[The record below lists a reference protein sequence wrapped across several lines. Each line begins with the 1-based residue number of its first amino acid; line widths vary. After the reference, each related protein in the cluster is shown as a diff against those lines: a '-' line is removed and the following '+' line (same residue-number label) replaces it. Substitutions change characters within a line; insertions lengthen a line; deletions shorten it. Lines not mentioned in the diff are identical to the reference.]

1 MEVLLDGQP
10 LRLTANQAIGKGGEA
25 DVYGIR
31 GNLAVKIFKDPNH
44 PDLQGNTLEQEAA
57 RRRLAEQQ
65 RKLTAFPRNLPKN
78 IVVPDKLVTDQLGRR
93 IIGYSMRRVIGGEP
107 LVKYSDRN
115 FRSQGID
122 ANQVVGIF
130 QQIHA
135 SVKGLHR
142 AGVVIGDFNDLN
154 VLAVGSEAYF
164 IDSDSYQFGPYL
176 CSMFTHRF
184 LDPTLSN
191 PLATE
196 LTLERPYTTDSD
208 WYAYSVMLM
217 QSLLFVGPYGGVYRP
232 KNGQQIPL
240 DKRPVKRITIFHP
253 DVIYP
258 KPAIPLKFLSDDLLS
273 YFEKV
278 FGKDHRAEFPENLV
292 ASLHWVKCL
301 QCGVEHMRNVC
312 SNCKSTVFPIVKKQL
327 TKVRGQVV
335 ANSVFQTAGVILLAS
350 VTNGKL
356 EYLYNESDQFFRE
369 GANLVSS
376 GRVSPNLKFQIVGS
390 RTVLSQGNQAV
401 VLDQAGGIERLS
413 VESFGNSPQ
422 IVSNGTDLFW
432 IGSSQLFK
440 KSTYGPEHWGNILD
454 NQTQIWVGPN
464 FGFGYYRAG
473 DLSVYFVFGTK
484 QAGIRDDIKLPR
496 ISGQILDSEVVFS
509 ETNCWFMLTIQ
520 ERNKTINYC
529 YQLDDKGQVI
539 AQAQAEKGD
548 GSWLSEIFGKAAFRG
563 SLMVA
568 TDDGV
573 VRVEAIGNQLQ
584 KTAEFPDTEPFVIA
598 SSQLLVGEGGLYIV
612 EAKEIWHLKLT

>member
-1 MEVLLDGQP
+1 MEVLLDGQL
-10 LRLTANQAIGKGGEA
+10 LRLTAQQAIGKGGEA

-44 PDLQGNTLEQEAA
+44 PDLQGNTFEQEAA
-57 RRRLAEQQ
+57 RHRIAEQQ
-65 RKLTAFPRNLPKN
+65 KKLPSFPRNLPKN

-93 IIGYSMRRVIGGEP
+93 IIGYSMRRITGAEP

-130 QQIHA
+130 QQIHV

-154 VLAVGSEAYF
+154 VLVAGNEAYF
-164 IDSDSYQFGPYL
+164 IDSDSYQFGLYL

-191 PLATE
+191 PLAPE
-196 LTLERPYTTDSD
+196 LTLTKPYTIASD

-232 KNGQQIPL
+232 KVGQQIPQ
-240 DKRPVKRITIFHP
+240 DKRPLKRITVFHP

-258 KPAIPLKFLSDDLLS
+258 KPAIPLKFLPDDLLS

-278 FGKDHRAEFPENLV
+278 FGKDYRVEFPENLV
-292 ASLHWVKCL
+292 NNLRWVKCL
-301 QCGVEHMRNVC
+301 QCGLEHMRNVC
-312 SNCKSTVFPIVKKQL
+312 PNCKSTVSPTVKKQL

-335 ANSVFQTAGVILLAS
+335 ATRIFQTSGVILLATVGS
-350 VTNGKL
+350 GKL
-356 EYLYNESDQFFRE
+356 EYFYNENDQFFRE

-376 GRVSPNLKFQIVGS
+376 GRVNPALKFQIVGS
-390 RTVLSQGNQAV
+390 RTVLSQGNQSV
-401 VLDQAGGIERLS
+401 VLGQAGGIEQLS

-440 KSTYGPEHWGNILD
+440 KGTYGPEHWGNILD

-473 DLSVYFVFGTK
+473 NLSVYFVFGTK
-484 QAGIRDDIKLPR
+484 QAGIRDDIKLSK
-496 ISGQILDSEVVFS
+496 ITGQIIDSEVVFS
-509 ETNCWFMLTIQ
+509 EQYCWVMLTIQ
-520 ERNKTINYC
+520 ERNRIINYC

-548 GSWLSEIFGKAAFRG
+548 GSWLSEIFGKTAFRG

-573 VRVEAIGNQLQ
+573 VRVEANGNQLE
-584 KTAEFPDTEPFVIA
+584 KTAEFPDTEPFVTA

-612 EAKEIWHLKLT
+612 ETKEIWHLKLA